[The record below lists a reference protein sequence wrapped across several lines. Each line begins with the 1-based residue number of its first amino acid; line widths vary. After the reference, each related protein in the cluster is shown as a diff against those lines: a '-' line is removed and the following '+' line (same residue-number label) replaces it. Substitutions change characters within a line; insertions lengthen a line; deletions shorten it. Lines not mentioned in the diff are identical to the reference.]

1 MPAIAAI
8 EYPSATRCKLA
19 DKCQNRPL
27 SIPPRSKN
35 GSKISSLVSL
45 KTRYGAGKVEPVRR
59 QTNSQNSIRSAIT
72 TSGGRTRAAVSFAIL
87 RYFSARGARFGVIV
101 TTGAAVVGA
110 AVGMATVVASALI
123 AGIDIEIVSP
133 RFNERAARKSVRP
146 GLDQTST
153 RLIDSD
159 FRYAAGFS
167 GSNTLPSKKVS
178 LPREVE
184 AGMSAAATPIV
195 LAASFQRS
203 SRLTLAISALVSKP
217 ASYLPQR
224 MSSVRNQRSWLW
236 NG

>member
-1 MPAIAAI
+1 M
-8 EYPSATRCKLA
+8 
-19 DKCQNRPL
+19 
-27 SIPPRSKN
+27 PPRSKS

-45 KTRYGAGKVEPVRR
+45 NTRDGGGRVEPARR
-59 QTNSQNSIRSAIT
+59 QASSQNSINSASTI
-72 TSGGRTRAAVSFAIL
+72 SGGTTRTAVSRAIL
-87 RYFSARGARFGVIV
+87 TYFSATGSRFGISF
-101 TTGAAVVGA
+101 TTAAGALVRTA
-110 AVGMATVVASALI
+110 ADSILL
-123 AGIDIEIVSP
+123 AGIFI
-133 RFNERAARKSVRP
+133 
-146 GLDQTST
+146 DQTST

-184 AGMSAAATPIV
+184 VGMSDAGTSSS

-203 SRLTLAISALVSKP
+203 SRLTLPISALVSKP
-217 ASYLPQR
+217 ASNLPQR

>member
-1 MPAIAAI
+1 M
-8 EYPSATRCKLA
+8 
-19 DKCQNRPL
+19 
-27 SIPPRSKN
+27 PPRSKN

-45 KTRYGAGKVEPVRR
+45 NTRDGGGKVEPARR
-59 QTNSQNSIRSAIT
+59 QTSSQNSISSASTI
-72 TSGGRTRAAVSFAIL
+72 SGGSTRAAVSFAIL
-87 RYFSARGARFGVIV
+87 TYPSVRGGRLGVIV
-101 TTGAAVVGA
+101 TMGVAVAAS
-110 AVGMATVVASALI
+110 TSADRSVLI
-123 AGIDIEIVSP
+123 AGRVIESASP
-133 RFNERAARKSVRP
+133 CFQCNGRPGNERTFP
-146 GLDQTST
+146 DQTPT

-184 AGMSAAATPIV
+184 AGMSAAATPSV

-203 SRLTLAISALVSKP
+203 WRLTLAISALVSKP

-224 MSSVRNQRSWLW
+224 MSWVRNQRSWLW

>member
-1 MPAIAAI
+1 M
-8 EYPSATRCKLA
+8 
-19 DKCQNRPL
+19 
-27 SIPPRSKN
+27 PPRSKN

-45 KTRYGAGKVEPVRR
+45 KTRDGGGRVEPARR
-59 QTNSQNSIRSAIT
+59 QTSSQNSISSAIT
-72 TSGGRTRAAVSFAIL
+72 TSGGTTRTAVSFAIL
-87 RYFSARGARFGVIV
+87 MYFSARGACFGVIV
-101 TTGAAVVGA
+101 TTGAAVVGE
-110 AVGMATVVASALI
+110 AVGMATAVASALI

-133 RFNERAARKSVRP
+133 RFNERAARKCARP

-184 AGMSAAATPIV
+184 AGISAAATPSV
-195 LAASFQRS
+195 LGGLFPEVFAVHLGDQRLGVEAGS
-203 SRLTLAISALVSKP
+203 N
-217 ASYLPQR
+217 LPQR